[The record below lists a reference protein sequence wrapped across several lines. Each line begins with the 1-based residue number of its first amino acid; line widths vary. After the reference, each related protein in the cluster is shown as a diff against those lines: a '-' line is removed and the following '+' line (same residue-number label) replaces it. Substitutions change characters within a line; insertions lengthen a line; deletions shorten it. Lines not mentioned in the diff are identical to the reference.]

1 MFNCHLKIKICL
13 TSEHKKAINS
23 NDEVFVWFYDQRVGI
38 RVCGNKQNQWHSK
51 VHFNRTFLSCFFVSL
66 LRVLLCVLE
75 AHCAVSGD
83 ASVPGDIGVPRRVR
97 CSLCMVPFRRWLH
110 SKYVASLTVAFG
122 NRGERI
128 VLPHVFYCLTP
139 SPGFA
144 AGISA
149 LTTLVLKGWTCA
161 GTLLTAG
168 DISSCCQPGGSPGA
182 GVMV

>member
-23 NDEVFVWFYDQRVGI
+23 NDEVFIWFYDQRVGI
-38 RVCGNKQNQWHSK
+38 GVFANNRISGCKSCD
-51 VHFNRTFLSCFFVSL
+51 RTFLSCFFVSL
-66 LRVLLCVLE
+66 LRVPSVFLRLAVL
-75 AHCAVSGD
+75 SGD
-83 ASVPGDIGVPRRVR
+83 VSVPGDIGVPRRVR

-182 GVMV
+182 GVTA